1 MKHLIPFAALMLA
14 LVMTSGYKPTAYQE
28 SPEEPLPTMEVD
40 SCLLLYSKLGL
51 EGETSLEAFRQAYL
65 GYQQIE
71 GKRRELLT
79 LIDFSK
85 PSNVERLYVIDMAK
99 EQLLYRSLVAH
110 GRNSGEL
117 YATSFSNRPNSYQSS
132 LGFYLTAETYQG
144 GNGYSL
150 RLDGLEKGIN
160 DNARSRAIVIHG
172 AKYANPSVCQGGH
185 CLGRSFGCPALPESL
200 NRPII
205 NAIKGGSVLFIYAD
219 NTHYLTASQ
228 LLKPVVEGDGY
239 LG

>member
-1 MKHLIPFAALMLA
+1 MLA

-79 LIDFSK
+79 LVDFSK

-117 YATSFSNRPNSYQSS
+117 YATSFSNRPNSHQSS

-172 AKYANPSVCQGGH
+172 AKYANPSVCQGGIVWGVASVVPH
-185 CLGRSFGCPALPESL
+185 SQSRSIDPSSMPLRVGVSSLSMPTIHIILLPVSY
-200 NRPII
+200 
-205 NAIKGGSVLFIYAD
+205 S
-219 NTHYLTASQ
+219 SQ
-228 LLKPVVEGDGY
+228 WWRGMDTWDRR
-239 LG
+239 